1 MQGTLRKDLLYDRT
15 EKSRSCFEPAREA
28 FDRAKEIF
36 SNSLRSDQQ
45 QQIFCHD
52 NNNIEELHAIVNK
65 AKEGYERRR
74 QKGKARQWLSSF
86 SSRLLYYGAVLDT
99 LAQHHPEYVS
109 LAWGAVKFVF
119 IVCMRVVNNSPY
131 YSRFIGRSEPRR
143 AYRYT
148 CQSNVQSCRFLASP
162 TTCHHSVPNTGHEA
176 SSSAVVRT
184 FDGFFHHGLAMVSG
198 GSHEAHVTFHHSAS

>member
-1 MQGTLRKDLLYDRT
+1 MNRT
-15 EKSRSCFEPAREA
+15 EKSCSCFEPAREA

-36 SNSLRSDQQ
+36 SNSLKSDQQ
-45 QQIFCHD
+45 QQIFGHD
-52 NNNIEELHAIVNK
+52 SNNIEEFQAIVNQ

-119 IVCMRVVNNSPY
+119 IVCMRIVYNSH
-131 YSRFIGRSEPRR
+131 
-143 AYRYT
+143 
-148 CQSNVQSCRFLASP
+148 
-162 TTCHHSVPNTGHEA
+162 TTHIS
-176 SSSAVVRT
+176 
-184 FDGFFHHGLAMVSG
+184 
-198 GSHEAHVTFHHSAS
+198 